1 MTLFLIDT
9 TMDDKIELRGGYFSQ
24 YPKCVARN
32 VVEGGYTERD
42 VKFLTY
48 LTEPQGKIENMKIVE
63 EREAWIHTHFI
74 LDSFFVTEQERR
86 QISINVEPELMHLGL
101 QYGLT
106 YDIAPSKHR
115 AIIVLECIPF
125 DPIKAEIKKLIN
137 DVIEDFPVRLPEQR
151 NVVTNITVADQE
163 TEQVDVSDQVLLQ

>member
-1 MTLFLIDT
+1 M
-9 TMDDKIELRGGYFSQ
+9 
-24 YPKCVARN
+24 
-32 VVEGGYTERD
+32 
-42 VKFLTY
+42 KFLTY
-48 LTEPQGKIENMKIVE
+48 LTEPQGEIKNMKIVD

-74 LDSFFVTEQERR
+74 LDSFFITEQERR
-86 QISINVEPELMHLGL
+86 QISISVEPELMQLGL

-125 DPIKAEIKKLIN
+125 DSVKAVVKKLIG
-137 DVIEDFPVRLPEQR
+137 DAIKDFPVRLPEQR

-163 TEQVDVSDQVLLQ
+163 IEQTRVSDQAPAQ

>member
-1 MTLFLIDT
+1 
-9 TMDDKIELRGGYFSQ
+9 
-24 YPKCVARN
+24 
-32 VVEGGYTERD
+32 
-42 VKFLTY
+42 
-48 LTEPQGKIENMKIVE
+48 MKIVE

-86 QISINVEPELMHLGL
+86 QISISVEPELMHLGL

-106 YDIAPSKHR
+106 YNIAPSKHR

-151 NVVTNITVADQE
+151 NVVTNITIADKE
-163 TEQVDVSDQVLLQ
+163 TEQVEANDRGLLQ